1 MTITPSRLTENN
13 RPETAHHH
21 RLLVRTRPGAV
32 CPVACPGAR
41 PENHRHCVP
50 GEAGADAPGLPLR
63 GVTLIIISGEWV
75 RVCCGFRWLPV
86 CVLLPGVPGCIQSKT
101 LFRALAPFGS
111 PSVPAGSSGP
121 HSANPAAGRRLS
133 SAEPAAR
140 FRAAPGVR
148 WQRSGARLLRPG
160 DAPLS
165 PAARGL
171 SGQGHCSVCFHAHP
185 PPVQPVPGDGCVRLL

>member
-13 RPETAHHH
+13 RPETAHHN

-32 CPVACPGAR
+32 CPVACHGAR

-50 GEAGADAPGLPLR
+50 GEAGAGAPGLPLR
-63 GVTLIIISGEWV
+63 GVTHFIISGECG

-86 CVLLPGVPGCIQSKT
+86 CVLLPGVPRCIQSKT
-101 LFRALAPFGS
+101 INRALAPFGS

-133 SAEPAAR
+133 SAEPLR
-140 FRAAPGVR
+140 VSGCSLVSDGEGPGRA
-148 WQRSGARLLRPG
+148 
-160 DAPLS
+160 
-165 PAARGL
+165 
-171 SGQGHCSVCFHAHP
+171 C
-185 PPVQPVPGDGCVRLL
+185 CVRRTRRSHRPAHGAAKPPRRSDVSGVCILSVRR

>member
-133 SAEPAAR
+133 SAEPLR
-140 FRAAPGVR
+140 VSGCSLVSDGEGPGRACCVR
-148 WQRSGARLLRPG
+148 GTRRSHRT
-160 DAPLS
+160 
-165 PAARGL
+165 
-171 SGQGHCSVCFHAHP
+171 
-185 PPVQPVPGDGCVRLL
+185 GDGRRRFKGDPAI